1 MRSTARSF
9 TFRAIL
15 LALLTCVAATFSPD
29 LSYAQASVGAQE
41 AYEIGVEAYI
51 YFYPLV
57 TMDVTREQINHTPGA
72 PANSLVNRFV
82 HIRTFPP
89 ADFRAVVRPNF
100 DTLYS
105 SAWLD
110 LTKEP
115 MIVSAPDTG
124 GRYYLLPML
133 DMWTDVFAVP
143 GKRTTGTAAAH
154 FAVVPQGW
162 AGDLPAGVRRIEAP
176 TPYVWI
182 IGRTQTNGPQ
192 DYAAV
197 NKVQDGYTITP
208 LSQWGHGPAP
218 AQPPLALPL
227 HVTAPAPLELVNT
240 MSPMTYFKRAV
251 ELMKVNPPHLTD
263 WSMIARL
270 ERIGIEIGQSYE
282 PEKLD
287 PAVQDALKK
296 AAPDGLK
303 FMHDKIPTLARVVNG
318 WQMNTDTVGVYGNY
332 YLKRAIIALVGLGVN
347 PPEDAV
353 YPLIVADAD
362 GKPPTGDH
370 NYILHFSKAELP
382 PVDAFWS
389 VTMYDAEGFPVAN
402 AINRFAVGDR
412 DALKYNADGSLD
424 LYIQHDDPGGDRT
437 VNWLPSPSAG
447 TLGLTMRLYA
457 PKAAVLNGSWAPP
470 PLRRQQ

>member
-1 MRSTARSF
+1 MRSSA
-9 TFRAIL
+9 RAIL
-15 LALLTCVAATFSPD
+15 LASLTCVAATFSPD
-29 LSYAQASVGAQE
+29 LSYAQASVSAQE

-154 FAVVPQGW
+154 FAVVPRGW
-162 AGDLPAGVRRIEAP
+162 TGDLPAGVMRIEAP

-240 MSPMTYFKRAV
+240 MPPLTYFKRAV

-270 ERIGIEIGQSYE
+270 ARIGIEAGRSYE

-296 AAPDGLK
+296 AAADGLK

-389 VTMYDAEGFPVAN
+389 VSMYDAEGFPVAN
-402 AINRFAVGDR
+402 AINRFALGDR
-412 DALKYNADGSLD
+412 DALQYDADGSLD
-424 LYIQHDDPGGDRT
+424 LYVQHDDPGSDRT
-437 VNWLPSPSAG
+437 ANWLPLPSAG

>member
-15 LALLTCVAATFSPD
+15 LALPTCVAATFSPD
-29 LSYAQASVGAQE
+29 LSYAQASVSAQE

-89 ADFRAVVRPNF
+89 ADFRAVVRSNF

-154 FAVVPQGW
+154 FAVVPRGW

-208 LSQWGHGPAP
+208 LSQWSHGPAP

-227 HVTAPAPLELVNT
+227 HITAPAPLELVNT
-240 MSPMTYFKRAV
+240 MPPLTYFKRAV

-270 ERIGIEIGQSYE
+270 ERIGVEVGRSYE

-296 AAPDGLK
+296 APADGLK

-332 YLKRAIIALVGLGVN
+332 YLKRAVIALVGLGVN

-402 AINRFAVGDR
+402 AINRFALGDR

-437 VNWLPSPSAG
+437 ASWLPSPSAG

-457 PKAAVLNGSWAPP
+457 PKAAVLNGSWAAP

>member
-15 LALLTCVAATFSPD
+15 LALLTCVAAAFSPD
-29 LSYAQASVGAQE
+29 LSYAQASVSAQE

-154 FAVVPQGW
+154 FAVVPRGW

-296 AAPDGLK
+296 AAADGLK

-332 YLKRAIIALVGLGVN
+332 YLKRAIIAFVGLGVN

-424 LYIQHDDPGGDRT
+424 LYIQHDDPGAT
-437 VNWLPSPSAG
+437 EPSIGCLRP
-447 TLGLTMRLYA
+447 A
-457 PKAAVLNGSWAPP
+457 PARSD
-470 PLRRQQ
+470 

>member
-1 MRSTARSF
+1 MRSTARSSS
-9 TFRAIL
+9 FRAIL
-15 LALLTCVAATFSPD
+15 LASLTCVATTFSPD
-29 LSYAQASVGAQE
+29 VSYAQASVSAQE
-41 AYEIGVEAYI
+41 AHDIAVAAYI

-57 TMDVTREQINHTPGA
+57 TMDVTREQTNSVPGA
-72 PANSLVNRFV
+72 AANSLANRFF

-154 FAVVPQGW
+154 FAVVPRGW
-162 AGDLPAGVRRIEAP
+162 TGDLPAGVMRIEAP

-208 LSQWGHGPAP
+208 LSQWGHRPAS

-240 MSPMTYFKRAV
+240 MPPLTYFKRAV

-270 ERIGIEIGQSYE
+270 ERIGIEVGRSYE

-296 AAPDGLK
+296 AAADGLK

-332 YLKRAIIALVGLGVN
+332 YLKRAIIAFVGLGVN

-370 NYILHFSKAELP
+370 IYILHFSKTELP

-389 VTMYDAEGFPVAN
+389 VMMYDAEGFPVAN

>member
-1 MRSTARSF
+1 MRSSA
-9 TFRAIL
+9 RAIL
-15 LALLTCVAATFSPD
+15 LASLTCVAATFSPD
-29 LSYAQASVGAQE
+29 LSYAQASVSAQE

-154 FAVVPQGW
+154 FAVVPRGW
-162 AGDLPAGVRRIEAP
+162 TGDLPAGVMRIEAP

-240 MSPMTYFKRAV
+240 MPPLTYFKRAV

-270 ERIGIEIGQSYE
+270 ARIGIEAGRSYE

-296 AAPDGLK
+296 AAADGLK

-402 AINRFAVGDR
+402 AINRFALGDR

-437 VNWLPSPSAG
+437 ANWLPSPSTG

-457 PKAAVLNGSWAPP
+457 PRVAVLNGSWAPP
-470 PLRRQQ
+470 PLRRQH

>member
-1 MRSTARSF
+1 MKH
-9 TFRAIL
+9 
-15 LALLTCVAATFSPD
+15 
-29 LSYAQASVGAQE
+29 
-41 AYEIGVEAYI
+41 I

-154 FAVVPQGW
+154 FAVVPRGW
-162 AGDLPAGVRRIEAP
+162 TGDLPAGVMRIEAP

-240 MSPMTYFKRAV
+240 MPPLTYFKRAV

-270 ERIGIEIGQSYE
+270 ARIGIEAGRSYE

-296 AAPDGLK
+296 AAADGLK

-402 AINRFAVGDR
+402 AINRFALGDR
-412 DALKYNADGSLD
+412 DALQYDADGSLD
-424 LYIQHDDPGGDRT
+424 LYVQHDDPGSDRT
-437 VNWLPSPSAG
+437 ANWLPSPSAG

>member
-154 FAVVPQGW
+154 FAVVPRGW

-270 ERIGIEIGQSYE
+270 ERIGIEIGRSYE

-296 AAPDGLK
+296 AAADGLK

-332 YLKRAIIALVGLGVN
+332 YLKRAIIAFVGLGVN

-370 NYILHFSKAELP
+370 IYILHFSKTELP

-389 VTMYDAEGFPVAN
+389 VMMYDAEGFPVAN

-437 VNWLPSPSAG
+437 LNWLPSPSAG

>member
-1 MRSTARSF
+1 MRSSA
-9 TFRAIL
+9 RAIL
-15 LALLTCVAATFSPD
+15 LASLTCVAATFSPD
-29 LSYAQASVGAQE
+29 LSYAQASVSAQE

-154 FAVVPQGW
+154 FAVVPRGW
-162 AGDLPAGVRRIEAP
+162 TGDLPAGVMRIEAP

-240 MSPMTYFKRAV
+240 MPPLTYFKRAV

-270 ERIGIEIGQSYE
+270 ARIGIEAGRSYE

-296 AAPDGLK
+296 AAADGLK

-402 AINRFAVGDR
+402 AINRFALGDR
-412 DALKYNADGSLD
+412 DALQYDADGSLD
-424 LYIQHDDPGGDRT
+424 LYVQHDDPGSDRT
-437 VNWLPSPSAG
+437 ANWLPSPSAG

>member
-1 MRSTARSF
+1 MRSSA
-9 TFRAIL
+9 RAIL
-15 LALLTCVAATFSPD
+15 LASLTCVAATFSPD
-29 LSYAQASVGAQE
+29 LSYAQASVSAQE

-154 FAVVPQGW
+154 FAVVPRGW
-162 AGDLPAGVRRIEAP
+162 TGDLPAGVMRIEAP

-240 MSPMTYFKRAV
+240 MPPLTYFKRAV

-270 ERIGIEIGQSYE
+270 ARIGIEAGRSYE

-296 AAPDGLK
+296 AAADGLK

-389 VTMYDAEGFPVAN
+389 VTMYDAGGFPVAN
-402 AINRFAVGDR
+402 AINRFALGDR
-412 DALKYNADGSLD
+412 DALQYDADGSLD
-424 LYIQHDDPGGDRT
+424 LYVQHDDPGSDRT
-437 VNWLPSPSAG
+437 ANWLPSPSAG

>member
-15 LALLTCVAATFSPD
+15 LALLTCVAAAFSPD
-29 LSYAQASVGAQE
+29 LSYAQASVSAQE

-124 GRYYLLPML
+124 GRYYMLPML

-143 GKRTTGTAAAH
+143 GKRTTGTAAVH
-154 FAVVPQGW
+154 FAVVPRGW

-197 NKVQDGYTITP
+197 NKVQDGYTIMP
-208 LSQWGHGPAP
+208 LSQWGHVAP

-240 MSPMTYFKRAV
+240 MPPLTYFKRAV

-270 ERIGIEIGQSYE
+270 ARIGIEIGRSYE

-296 AAPDGLK
+296 AAADGLK

-437 VNWLPSPSAG
+437 ANWLPSPSAG